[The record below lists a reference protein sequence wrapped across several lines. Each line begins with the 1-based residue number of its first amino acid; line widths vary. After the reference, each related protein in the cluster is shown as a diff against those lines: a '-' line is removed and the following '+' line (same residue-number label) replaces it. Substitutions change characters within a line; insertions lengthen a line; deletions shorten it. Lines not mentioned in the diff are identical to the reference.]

1 MLKFFGSYSVKKNGK
16 RNIATKQK
24 NGKSN
29 MQKTQNPFSVPK
41 LSACLFFLFSFL
53 TLECAEI
60 R

>member
-41 LSACLFFLFSFL
+41 LRACTKVIQLCLQVVQSWFS
-53 TLECAEI
+53 
-60 R
+60 